1 MLDSPQ
7 QAPFFLLR
15 CNSGKSKCHASQGHL
30 CSHPAWTPLVPNTST
45 IHSWYPVWHQRHLVS
60 RLCHHPS
67 SQIHLCSPALCAHC
81 VCKSIPCDEVAVRI
95 AHDIGISFC
104 RLSGKRQKGL
114 QLYCQQVGQQPRVL
128 PVQGAATAGA
138 VSSATLI
145 RKCETAEENQGA
157 WY

>member
-104 RLSGKRQKGL
+104 RLSGSGRRG
-114 QLYCQQVGQQPRVL
+114 CSCIVNRW
-128 PVQGAATAGA
+128 
-138 VSSATLI
+138 VSSHGCCQCREQRLQALFHP
-145 RKCETAEENQGA
+145 QH
-157 WY
+157 